1 MLVGAFMQNRPV
13 RWLALALEDLH
24 DIAGY
29 LAEKDSNAG
38 KQIAQCVWDVGQSLA
53 SLSSRGR
60 AGRVAGTRELVLADF
75 PYFIAYRVV
84 KSEVH
89 ILRVLHTAR
98 RYPQ

>member
-13 RWLALALEDLH
+13 RWLALAIEDFEG
-24 DIAGY
+24 IAAY
-29 LAEKDSNAG
+29 LAEKDSDAG
-38 KQIAQCVWDVGQSLA
+38 KQIVQCVWNAGQSLA
-53 SLSSRGR
+53 SLPSQGR
-60 AGRVAGTRELVLADF
+60 AGRVVGTREFAVTEI

-84 KSEVH
+84 KSEVQ

>member
-1 MLVGAFMQNRPV
+1 MLVGASMQNRAV
-13 RWLALALEDLH
+13 RWLTLALEDLH
-24 DIAGY
+24 DIAAY
-29 LAEKDSNAG
+29 LAEKDLEAG
-38 KQIAQCVWDVGQSLA
+38 KQVAQCLWNAGQSLA

-60 AGRVAGTRELVLADF
+60 AGRVAGTRELVLTDF

-84 KSEVH
+84 KSEVQ

>member
-1 MLVGAFMQNRPV
+1 MLIGAFMQSRAV
-13 RWLALALEDLH
+13 RWLTLALEDLH
-24 DIAGY
+24 DIAAY
-29 LAEKDSNAG
+29 LAERELDAAKEV
-38 KQIAQCVWDVGQSLA
+38 AQCIWNAGQSLA
-53 SLSSRGR
+53 VLSSRGR

-84 KSEVH
+84 KSEVQ

>member
-1 MLVGAFMQNRPV
+1 MQNRPV

-29 LAEKDSNAG
+29 LAEKDSDAG
-38 KQIAQCVWDVGQSLA
+38 QQVAQCLWNAGQSLA
-53 SLSSRGR
+53 SLPSQGR
-60 AGRVAGTRELVLADF
+60 TGRVVGTREFALTEI

-84 KSEVH
+84 KSEVQ
-89 ILRVLHTAR
+89 ILSVLHTAR

>member
-1 MLVGAFMQNRPV
+1 MLVGAFMQNSPV
-13 RWLALALEDLH
+13 RWLALAIADLH
-24 DIAGY
+24 DIAGF
-29 LAEKDSNAG
+29 LAETDSDAG
-38 KQIAQCVWDVGQSLA
+38 RKIVQCVWNAGQSLA

-60 AGRVAGTRELVLADF
+60 AGRVAGTRELVLTEF

-84 KSEVH
+84 KSEVQ